1 MRRIAYSIA
10 LREALEEEMAR
21 DPAVFLMGED
31 IAEYGGCFGVSRG
44 LVERFGPERVRN
56 TPISENGY
64 VGLGVGAAMMGMRPV
79 VEIMFMD
86 FITLAMDQLVNHAAK
101 FHYVYA
107 GRVKVPLVLRTAAGA
122 GRGYGATHS
131 QSLEAW
137 LLSVPGL
144 KVVAPA
150 FPQDAKG
157 LLKSAIRDDG
167 PVVFIEHKGLYG
179 HLDHV
184 SDDEELTPIGAARVI
199 RRGSDVTLVSYSRMV
214 HEALKAAEALE
225 ARGISAEVIDLRTL
239 HPLDIDTVLESVRR
253 TGRVVLAEEGVSRW
267 GVCAEIAC
275 QITERCF
282 QALRAPVW
290 RVGLPDIPIPCGF
303 EQEQAVL
310 PGAAEIVRAA
320 ASLLHAGHQDERRVG
335 RRSGA
340 GDEPSLVAV

>member
-10 LREALEEEMAR
+10 LREAMEEEMDR
-21 DPAVFLMGED
+21 DPSVFLMGED
-31 IAEYGGCFGVSRG
+31 IAEYGGCFGVTRG
-44 LVERFGPERVRN
+44 LVERFGRERVRN

-64 VGLGVGAAMMGMRPV
+64 VGLGVGAAMLGMRPV

-86 FITLAMDQLVNHAAK
+86 FLTLAMDQLVNHAAK

-167 PVVFIEHKGLYG
+167 PVVFIEHKTLYG

-184 SDDEELTPIGAARVI
+184 TDDEELTPIGKARVI
-199 RRGSDVTLVSYSRMV
+199 RRGSDVTLVSYSRMA

-225 ARGISAEVIDLRTL
+225 AMGISAEVIDLRTL
-239 HPLDIDTVLESVRR
+239 HPLDLDTVLESVHR
-253 TGRVVLAEEGVSRW
+253 TGRAVLAEEGVSRW
-267 GVCAEIAC
+267 GVCAEISC
-275 QITERCF
+275 QITEHGF
-282 QALRAPVW
+282 QALRAPVR

-303 EQEQAVL
+303 EQEQLVL
-310 PGAAEIVRAA
+310 PGAAEIVKAVEGLMRAGTTAPRHA
-320 ASLLHAGHQDERRVG
+320 ARVDG
-335 RRSGA
+335 EAEAPPR
-340 GDEPSLVAV
+340 VAV